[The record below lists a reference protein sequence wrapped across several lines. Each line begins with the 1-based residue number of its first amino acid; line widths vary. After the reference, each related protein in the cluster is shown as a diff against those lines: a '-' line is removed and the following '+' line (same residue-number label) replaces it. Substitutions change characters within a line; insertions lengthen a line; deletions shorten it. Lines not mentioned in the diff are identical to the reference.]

1 MFPDPDVWKWGRDAD
16 EPPDNPY
23 RHLEEEEDGDEDGD
37 PDLFEDDEEEGDM
50 ILVEGEMRDEMEVIR
65 SYITQVHHRL

>member
-1 MFPDPDVWKWGRDAD
+1 MFLDPDVWRWGRDD
-16 EPPDNPY
+16 SEPPDNPY
-23 RHLEEEEDGDEDGD
+23 RHLEEEDEDED
-37 PDLFEDDEEEGDM
+37 PDLWEDDEEEGDM

>member
-1 MFPDPDVWKWGRDAD
+1 MFPDPDVWKWGKDAD

-23 RHLEEEEDGDEDGD
+23 RHLEEEGDEDGD
-37 PDLFEDDEEEGDM
+37 PELWEDEDDM

-65 SYITQVHHRL
+65 SYITQIHHRL

>member
-1 MFPDPDVWKWGRDAD
+1 MFPDPDVWKWGKDAD

-23 RHLEEEEDGDEDGD
+23 RHLEDDDEDGD
-37 PDLFEDDEEEGDM
+37 PDLWEDEGDM
-50 ILVEGEMRDEMEVIR
+50 VLVEGEMRDEMEVIR